1 MYDIQVM
8 KVQKYTVDEIF
19 EKGVRFL
26 IPFHIFSHERRFK
39 DYERD
44 EKELESL
51 TSEYDQIKVSLEELL
66 DKGVVSEYMKCTV
79 IDISNKGLE
88 KKK

>member
-39 DYERD
+39 SWKALRLNMTRL
-44 EKELESL
+44 KSA
-51 TSEYDQIKVSLEELL
+51 
-66 DKGVVSEYMKCTV
+66 
-79 IDISNKGLE
+79 
-88 KKK
+88 